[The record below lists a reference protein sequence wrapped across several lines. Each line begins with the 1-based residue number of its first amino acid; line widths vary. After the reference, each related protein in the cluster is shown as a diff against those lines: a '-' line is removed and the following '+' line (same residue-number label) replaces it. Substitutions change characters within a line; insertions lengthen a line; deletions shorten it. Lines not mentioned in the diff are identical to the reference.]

1 MRITIE
7 LDPVTGAF
15 STATVPAQA
24 QTQAPTASAADAPLD
39 AGVCAGLDALGATPS
54 LGVRAPVASGVAN
67 GNPPAFTL
75 EQISAGPPAI

>member
-15 STATVPAQA
+15 STATVPEQG
-24 QTQAPTASAADAPLD
+24 QTQAPTASAADVPLD
-39 AGVCAGLDALGATPS
+39 AGICAGLDTSVATSPVRTEPVV
-54 LGVRAPVASGVAN
+54 LAGVSN
-67 GNPPAFTL
+67 GSPTVFSM